1 MTDTAISEQ
10 ATSTQTTTD
19 HANSNTAHHTNTAN
33 SNTAD
38 HTDGAAHADEHHPS
52 DWAYVKIALVLA
64 AVTALEVFTY
74 FRSVLDWGAALVPSL
89 IVMMIVKFY
98 LVATWFM
105 HLRFDS
111 RLFAK
116 MFTAG
121 LVLAVAVYV
130 IALAAFEFWG

>member
-1 MTDTAISEQ
+1 MTETVTTESSELHD
-10 ATSTQTTTD
+10 AD
-19 HANSNTAHHTNTAN
+19 HAE
-33 SNTAD
+33 D
-38 HTDGAAHADEHHPS
+38 HEEGHSHPS

-111 RLFAK
+111 NLFAK
-116 MFTAG
+116 MFTTG
-121 LVLAVAVYV
+121 LILAVGVYV
-130 IALAAFEFWG
+130 VTLAAFEFWF